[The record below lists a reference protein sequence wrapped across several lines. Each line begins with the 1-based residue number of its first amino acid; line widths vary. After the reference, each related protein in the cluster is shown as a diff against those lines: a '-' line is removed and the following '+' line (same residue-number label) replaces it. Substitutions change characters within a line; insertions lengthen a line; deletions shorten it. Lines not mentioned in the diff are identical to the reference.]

1 MQDRIPLHPGRVTL
15 TPVAGQAN
23 TYDMFRADQPAQA
36 GTPINKA
43 SLLKD
48 ATAAMFGLGANALPD
63 DVLAYLGQFAE
74 HWWRAYSDT
83 AWTEYTEKRT
93 NVSGTAWSTSSSI
106 TVQVAESISID
117 QSTGE
122 ITLVAP
128 SNYTLSPSTDY
139 DTRESNA
146 AAAQS
151 AIVPGYLKV
160 SDGTIYYF
168 PDGSL
173 ISADADYGTMSFP
186 RGSVQ
191 IANPTA
197 GSSATAQIVTTDA
210 ISHSQGTTEYLQS
223 TNRNAYPDSGTVGNV
238 TYAYLGIPLQN
249 LPTATRIAT
258 GSYIGTGT
266 YGIDSKNSLQFD
278 FSPKLVLITYQR
290 KDSIYGYYAK
300 HTMFVFPEPYGEN
313 YGRSSSSAY
322 AYTAVEWSANAISWY
337 QTGKG
342 ATPSAAG
349 QLNEANKEYYYVAFG

>member
-1 MQDRIPLHPGRVTL
+1 MQDRIPLYPGRVTL
-15 TPVAGQAN
+15 TPVDGQAN
-23 TYDMFRADQPAQA
+23 TYDMIRADQPAQA

-74 HWWRAYSDT
+74 HWWRAYSNT
-83 AWTEYTEKRT
+83 SWTEYTEKRT

-106 TVQVAESISID
+106 TVQVAKSISID

-122 ITLVAP
+122 ITLVDP

-191 IANPTA
+191 IAKPTA

-210 ISHSQGTTEYLQS
+210 ISHSQGTTEYLKS

-258 GSYIGTGT
+258 GSYIGTGV
-266 YGIDSKNSLQFD
+266 YGVNNPNTLNFEFQ
-278 FSPKLVLITYQR
+278 PRLVFITYQK
-290 KDSIYGYYAK
+290 KDTYGNYANQHFLIY
-300 HTMFVFPEPYGEN
+300 PEQYGEVHQ
-313 YGRSSSSAY
+313 GSSSSY
-322 AYTAVEWSANAISWY
+322 HYDTILQWGGNFVSWY
-337 QTGKG
+337 IAGTK
-342 ATPSAAG
+342 SALSAG
-349 QLNEANKEYYYVAFG
+349 NQLNEAATEYYYVAIG